1 MRAKTEVKT
10 KATSKAVNLSQ
21 LADSYGVL
29 VQKKKELEEQIN
41 QLKEEILQN
50 IPEGQTEV
58 NGNDFG
64 LQVIKSV
71 KIELDP
77 VQTLKSIPKEQI
89 GNVVSI
95 KVTEAKKWLTPKQIE
110 ELTKAISEVTMLR
123 VKPVK

>member
-10 KATSKAVNLSQ
+10 KATSKGINLSQ
-21 LADSYGVL
+21 LADSYGLL

-58 NGNDFG
+58 NGNDFA

-77 VQTLKSIPKEQI
+77 VQTLKSIPKKQI
-89 GNVVSI
+89 ANVVSI

>member
-10 KATSKAVNLSQ
+10 KATSKGINLSQ
-21 LADSYGVL
+21 LADSYGLL

-58 NGNDFG
+58 NGNDFA

-89 GNVVSI
+89 ANVVSI